1 MLAVLLLRWRSRRV
15 RENFLKYKLHEL
27 FIIILQTKVKDGKK
41 GAKIIK
47 NPFDIVQLTLQLF
60 APLTKQMEVANFIFP
75 FFIIF
80 LLSFS
85 SPATTEKKRKF
96 GRKRL
101 HRKWLSR
108 WRNWNYLESHFT
120 SQRRRCEVNFF
131 NSFWSNSITSTRKH

>member
-1 MLAVLLLRWRSRRV
+1 M

-75 FFIIF
+75 FLLFSYF
-80 LLSFS
+80 LFLHPPPPKRRES
-85 SPATTEKKRKF
+85 SE
-96 GRKRL
+96 G
-101 HRKWLSR
+101 
-108 WRNWNYLESHFT
+108 NDYIESGCQDEGIET
-120 SQRRRCEVNFF
+120 ISKAILRV
-131 NSFWSNSITSTRKH
+131 KDDDVK